1 MFSIVEQKILLE
13 MLKNER
19 LRLPPKSRSKP
30 SAYYRTMKLLRE
42 NDLIEIEKN
51 GNSKNYKL
59 TIYGRVIASFIAKHT
74 KTEVLYKRFAYTVES
89 YLVGKNEI

>member
-19 LRLPPKSRSKP
+19 LNLPSKSKSKP
-30 SAYYRTMKLLRE
+30 SAYYRTMRLLRE
-42 NDLIEIEKN
+42 NELIEIEKN

-59 TIYGRVIASFIAKHT
+59 TIYGKAIASFIAKHT
-74 KTEVLYKRFAYTVES
+74 KTEVIYKRFAYTIT
-89 YLVGKNEI
+89 YLVDKNEI